1 LAIAT
6 ELERIQEEERIQIF
20 ADQAKHEICRE
31 SNGLKIAK
39 HIRICFAKHHSPG
52 RELKQAKVSVQM
64 SEEGIEQRTNTEE
77 VKRSGRGQLK
87 YGQPGRRV
95 KLEEPTL
102 NCGAQSSGIQMML
115 TPNRQP
121 LTTPVPID
129 NSHVATQYYFLQIFF
144 TIHISY
150 IKATSLLCFIIKA
163 NKIFAPC

>member
-1 LAIAT
+1 LAVAI

-39 HIRICFAKHHSPG
+39 HIRI
-52 RELKQAKVSVQM
+52 RELETWQLKQAKVSVQV

-77 VKRSGRGQLK
+77 EKRSGRGQLN

-95 KLEEPTL
+95 KLEEATL

-115 TPNRQP
+115 TPSRQP
-121 LTTPVPID
+121 LTNPVSID
-129 NSHVATQYYFLQIFF
+129 NSHVATQD
-144 TIHISY
+144 
-150 IKATSLLCFIIKA
+150 
-163 NKIFAPC
+163 